1 MAHRNSKRLH
11 VHHLL
16 FINQHWNT
24 KRYMNQWNNSY
35 FTCFGGALR
44 QQRGINKKRSSDI
57 PHINIIN
64 WFCLCLADCSNK
76 KAWVGIVNN
85 VHVGIRHLTKR
96 KQIPRRNLIVF
107 IPIRTVHE
115 FCFYRCE
122 NCTLCNNKQEAHAR
136 PSMPSRDDNSFTE
149 VEIKTFIL

>member
-1 MAHRNSKRLH
+1 M
-11 VHHLL
+11 
-16 FINQHWNT
+16 
-24 KRYMNQWNNSY
+24 
-35 FTCFGGALR
+35 
-44 QQRGINKKRSSDI
+44 
-57 PHINIIN
+57 
-64 WFCLCLADCSNK
+64 
-76 KAWVGIVNN
+76 GIVNN

-149 VEIKTFIL
+149 VEIKTFILYNLATVTFSSRVRWRKVKIRDRCLFRFDKDQLSQNALISSYDIFCGFIYSPISSQSK